1 MTKRDACRSL
11 QTSILTQHEADKTR
25 STTGTGTPVSAWGG
39 GGGERSAGEKGER
52 GQHESVIRGINRADG
67 RTDRQK
73 REGERNNK
81 TERLRGSGW
90 RRAAGERKEGTR
102 RGGGVKDG

>member
-1 MTKRDACRSL
+1 MKR
-11 QTSILTQHEADKTR
+11 TR
-25 STTGTGTPVSAWGG
+25 PAAPPGRERPSPRGRV
-39 GGGERSAGEKGER
+39 GGEGSAGEKGER

-102 RGGGVKDG
+102 RGGGGEGWVKRGEEL

>member
-1 MTKRDACRSL
+1 MKR
-11 QTSILTQHEADKTR
+11 TR
-25 STTGTGTPVSAWGG
+25 PAAPPGRERPSPRGVGVGG
-39 GGGERSAGEKGER
+39 RGSGERSAGEKGER

-90 RRAAGERKEGTR
+90 RRAAGEKKEGTR
-102 RGGGVKDG
+102 RGGGGEGWVKRGEEL

>member
-1 MTKRDACRSL
+1 MKR
-11 QTSILTQHEADKTR
+11 TR
-25 STTGTGTPVSAWGG
+25 PAAPPGRERPSPRGGVG
-39 GGGERSAGEKGER
+39 GGGEGSAGEKGER